1 VSAEPMRRWWGWGD
15 DAGPPPALPDSALD
29 LLRAELQMEPVER
42 RPVALEDVRLADSAL
57 GDDARARLVDAVGAG
72 GVRDDREARVLHA
85 AGKGYVDLVRLRAG
99 QGDPAPDAVVAPA
112 DRGQVAAVLEA
123 CAQEGVAVVP
133 FGGGT
138 SVVGGVEPL
147 RGELAA
153 AISLD
158 LGGLDRLVAVDR
170 PSLTAV
176 LEPGMRGPRV
186 EAALAEHGLTLG
198 HFPQSFEF
206 ATVGGWV
213 ATRSAG
219 QASSGYGRIDE
230 LVLGLRLTA
239 PAGTI
244 DLPPRPASVAGPS
257 VRELLVGSEGAL
269 GVITLAALQVRPA
282 PEARRYEGWFFR
294 SFGEGVEAFRA
305 LEQEG
310 AAPDVARLSDEPET
324 RMSMAMAGGEGL
336 RARAGAAYLRARGYE
351 SGALAILGWEG
362 EEDAIGRRAGH
373 AQALMRRG
381 GGLSLGRAPGE
392 AWAAGRYAAPYLR
405 DSMLDRG
412 VMAETLETA
421 AQWSGL
427 LDLHDAVGGALH
439 EALAARGTPAFVA
452 CHVSHLYPSGASLY
466 FTFLARQEE
475 GAEREQ
481 WEAAKRAASEAIVAQ
496 GATITHHHAVGR
508 DHLPWMEAEVGGL
521 SLDALRAVKE
531 RLDPPGIMNPGKL
544 LPPQPGRRRRPRRPR
559 RATPA

>member
-15 DAGPPPALPDSALD
+15 GEGPSPELPEGALE
-29 LLRAELQMEPVER
+29 LLRAELEMEPVER
-42 RPVALEDVRLADSAL
+42 AAVALEDVRLGEPAL
-57 GDDARARLVDAVGAG
+57 SEEARARLADAVGADAL
-72 GVRDDREARVLHA
+72 RDDREARVLHA
-85 AGKGYVDLVRLRAG
+85 AGKGYVDLVRQRAG
-99 QGDPAPDAVVAPA
+99 DCEQAPDAVVYAR
-112 DRGQVAAVLEA
+112 DRGQIGALLEA
-123 CAQEGVAVVP
+123 CAEEAVAVVP

-147 RGELAA
+147 RGDFPAVV
-153 AISLD
+153 SLD

-198 HFPQSFEF
+198 HYPQSFEH

-219 QASSGYGRIDE
+219 QASSGYGRIDD
-230 LVLGLRLTA
+230 LVLGMRCVA

-244 DLPPRPASVAGPS
+244 DLPPRPASAAGPS
-257 VRELLVGSEGAL
+257 VRELLVGSEGAF

-282 PEARRYEGWFFR
+282 PSARRYEGWFFR
-294 SFGEGVEAFRA
+294 SFAEGVEAFRA
-305 LEQEG
+305 LEQDG

-336 RARAGAAYLRARGYE
+336 KARAGAAYLRARGYE
-351 SGALAILGWEG
+351 GGALAILGWEG
-362 EEDAIGRRAGH
+362 EEDAIARRAGH
-373 AQALMRRG
+373 AQALLRRG
-381 GGLSLGRAPGE
+381 GGLSLGRQPGE
-392 AWAAGRYAAPYLR
+392 AWAANRYAAPHLR
-405 DSMLDRG
+405 DAMLDRG

-421 AQWSGL
+421 TQWSHL
-427 LDLHDAVGGALH
+427 LDLHDAVAGALH
-439 EALAARGTPAFVA
+439 ESLAERGTPAFVA

-475 GAEREQ
+475 GAELEQ

-508 DHLPWMEAEVGGL
+508 DHLPWMEAEVGPL
-521 SLDALRAVKE
+521 ALEALRAVKD
-531 RLDPPGIMNPGKL
+531 RLDPAGIMNPGKL
-544 LPPQPGRRRRPRRPR
+544 LPPKPGRRRRARRPR
-559 RATPA
+559 RATRA